1 MTGRTAQGGVLV
13 LSFVLAVVCCA
24 CPYLFGT
31 FATYHLNSLLLGWLA
46 SVAACLLIDWKCGK
60 WSLLSAPIALF
71 PLILLA
77 VGCLIYRSC
86 P

>member
-1 MTGRTAQGGVLV
+1 MKARRAQRGFLI

-24 CPYLFGT
+24 CPYLFGA
-31 FATYHLNSLLLGWLA
+31 FATYHLNSILLVWLA
-46 SVAACLLIDWKCGK
+46 SVVACFLIDWKYGW

-71 PLILLA
+71 PLIFIC
-77 VGCLIYRSC
+77 VGCLIYNC